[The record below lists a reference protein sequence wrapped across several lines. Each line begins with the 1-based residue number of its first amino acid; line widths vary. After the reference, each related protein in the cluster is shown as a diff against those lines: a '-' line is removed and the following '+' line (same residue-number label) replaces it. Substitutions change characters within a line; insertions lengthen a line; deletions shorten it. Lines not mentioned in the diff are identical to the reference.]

1 MSREINEEC
10 GVFGIFCQDYV
21 EVSPL
26 TYLGLFA
33 LQHRGQESCG
43 IAVSDGSQLHLHK
56 GTGLVPKVFDEE
68 IIKNLKG
75 HAAIGHVRYSSTGAN
90 LRENAQPLVVDCALG
105 QVALAHNG
113 NLTSAAEL
121 KRKLAQS
128 GAVFNTTTDTELIV
142 NLMAQ
147 QGGELEEALMK
158 TAKELSGAFA
168 LVVLTADKLVGL
180 RDPFGFRPL
189 VLGARLDGYILASE
203 SSALTNL
210 GAEVLR
216 EIEPGEMVIIDK
228 EGVRFR
234 RYAEKRQESFCVF
247 EYVYF
252 ARPDSNLLGH
262 NVHQVRKRIGKALWE
277 ESPVDADVVI
287 AAPDSGTP
295 AAMGFAEAAGLP
307 FEIGLLK
314 NRYIGRTFI
323 EPSQQLRELGVRIKI
338 NPIEEVIRD
347 KRIAIIDDSIV
358 RGTTSAK
365 IVRLL
370 RETGARKVHMY
381 AASPPY
387 LYPCYYGIDTQEG
400 TDLVASKYS
409 VEQIRRLIGADS
421 LRYLS
426 VDGLVRAVGLERE
439 RLCLACFTGEY
450 PLPPMGEG
458 LCKNCSEE
466 GAENGN

>member
-1 MSREINEEC
+1 VRRELNEEC
-10 GVFGIFCQDYV
+10 GVFGIFCQDHV
-21 EVSPL
+21 EVAPL

-33 LQHRGQESCG
+33 LQHRGQESSG
-43 IAVSDGSQLHLHK
+43 MAVTDGRGMQLHK
-56 GTGLVPKVFDEE
+56 GVGLVPRVFSEE
-68 IIKNLKG
+68 AISGLRG
-75 HAAIGHVRYSSTGAN
+75 HGAIGHVRYSSADKN
-90 LRENAQPLVVDCALG
+90 LVENAQPLVVDCALG

-113 NLTSAAEL
+113 NLTCAAEL
-121 KRKLAQS
+121 RKQLAQA
-128 GAVFNTTTDTELIV
+128 GAVFNTSTDTELIA

-147 QGGELEEALMK
+147 QGGDLEDALVG
-158 TAKELSGAFA
+158 AASQLEGAFA
-168 LVVLTADKLVGL
+168 LVVLTRDRLIGL
-180 RDPFGFRPL
+180 RDPWGFRPL
-189 VLGARLDGYILASE
+189 VLGARLDGYLLASE
-203 SSALTNL
+203 SCALTNL

-234 RYAEKRQESFCVF
+234 RFAPSRQESFCVF

-252 ARPDSNLLGH
+252 ARPDSNLLGL
-262 NVHQVRKRIGKALWE
+262 NVHQVRKRIGRALWE
-277 ESPVDADVVI
+277 EAPVEADIVI

-295 AAMGFAEAAGLP
+295 AAMGFAEAANLP

-370 RETGARKVHMY
+370 RETGAREVHMY
-381 AASPPY
+381 VASPPY
-387 LYPCYYGIDTQEG
+387 LYPCYYGIDTSES

-409 VEQIRRLIGADS
+409 TEEIRRLIGADT

-426 VDGLVRAVGLERE
+426 VEGLVRAVGLPQE
-439 RLCLACFTGEY
+439 RLCLACFNGNY
-450 PLPPMGEG
+450 PLAVGASG
-458 LCKNCSEE
+458 KKCNKE
-466 GAENGN
+466 GAHDGN

>member
-1 MSREINEEC
+1 MRELNEEC
-10 GVFGIFCQDYV
+10 GVFGIFCQNRI
-21 EVSPL
+21 EVAPL

-43 IAVSDGSQLHLHK
+43 MAVTDGNNIQLHR
-56 GTGLVPKVFDEE
+56 GVGLVPQVFSE
-68 IIKNLKG
+68 KTVAGLHG
-75 HAAIGHVRYSSTGAN
+75 HAAIGHVRYSSHDQN
-90 LRENAQPLVVDCALG
+90 LQKNAQPLVVDCALG

-113 NLTSAAEL
+113 NLTESQVL
-121 KRKLAQS
+121 RQKLAEA
-128 GAVFNTTTDTELIV
+128 GAVFNTTTDPELIA

-147 QGGELEEALMK
+147 QGGDLETALGN
-158 TAKELSGAFA
+158 AAAQLQGAFA
-168 LVVLTADKLVGL
+168 LVVLTKDRLIGL
-180 RDPFGFRPL
+180 RDPWGFRPL
-189 VLGARLDGYILASE
+189 VLGARLDGYLLASE
-203 SSALTNL
+203 SCALTNL

-216 EIEPGEMVIIDK
+216 EVAPGEMVIIDE

-234 RYAEKRQESFCVF
+234 RFAPPRQESFCVF

-252 ARPDSNLLGH
+252 ARPDSNLLGL
-262 NVHQVRKRIGKALWE
+262 NVHQVRKRIGHTLWKE
-277 ESPVDADVVI
+277 GPVDADIVI

-307 FEIGLLK
+307 FEVGLLK

-370 RETGARKVHMY
+370 RETGAKEVHLY
-381 AASPPY
+381 IASPPY
-387 LYPCYYGIDTQEG
+387 LHPCYYGIDTSEG

-409 VEQIRRLIGADS
+409 PEEIRRLIGADT

-426 VDGLVRAVGLERE
+426 VEGLVEAVGLPQEK
-439 RLCLACFTGEY
+439 LCLACFNGNY
-450 PLPPMGEG
+450 PLPVG
-458 LCKNCSEE
+458 CARK
-466 GAENGN
+466 GAENED

>member
-10 GVFGIFCQDYV
+10 GVFGIYCQNH
-21 EVSPL
+21 VSVAPL

-33 LQHRGQESCG
+33 LQHRGQESSG
-43 IAVSDGSQLHLHK
+43 MAVTDGKQLHLHK

-68 IIKNLKG
+68 TIKKLKG
-75 HAAIGHVRYSSTGAN
+75 HGAIGHVRYSTTGAN

-113 NLTSAAEL
+113 NLTNAPGL
-121 KRKLAQS
+121 RQKLAQG

-147 QGGELEEALMK
+147 QGGDLEEALVK
-158 TAKELSGAFA
+158 AASQLSGAFA
-168 LVVLTADKLVGL
+168 LVVLTKDRLIGL
-180 RDPFGFRPL
+180 RDPLGFRPL
-189 VLGARLDGYILASE
+189 VLGARLDGYLLASE
-203 SSALTNL
+203 SCALTNL

-216 EIEPGEMVIIDK
+216 EVEPGEMVIIDK

-234 RYAEKRQESFCVF
+234 RYAPKKQESFCVF

-262 NVHQVRKRIGKALWE
+262 NVHQVRKRIGKTLWE
-277 ESPVDADVVI
+277 EAPVDADVVI

-347 KRIAIIDDSIV
+347 KRIVIIDDSIV

-370 RETGARKVHMY
+370 RETGAREVHMY

-387 LYPCYYGIDTQEG
+387 LYPCYYGIDTSEG
-400 TDLVASKYS
+400 TDLVAAKYS
-409 VEQIRRLIGADS
+409 IEEIRRLIGADT

-426 VDGLVRAVGLERE
+426 VDGLVRAVGLDRS
-439 RLCLACFTGEY
+439 RLCLACFNGNY
-450 PLPPMGEG
+450 PLPIAGVT
-458 LCKNCSEE
+458 CKNCFEQE
-466 GAENGN
+466 GAEDGK